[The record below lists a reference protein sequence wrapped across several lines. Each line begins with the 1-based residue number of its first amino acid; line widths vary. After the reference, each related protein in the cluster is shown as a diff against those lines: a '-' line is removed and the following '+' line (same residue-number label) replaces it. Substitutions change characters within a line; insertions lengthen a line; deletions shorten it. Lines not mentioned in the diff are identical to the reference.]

1 MNNLHSEI
9 WFWMSCVHNHQ
20 TSNMHNSFGLLGNHL
35 RADDIITILFIW
47 IDKLAVTPAQ
57 PDQETQWMLTTTLS
71 FNSVKSAVNKKCSYL
86 SLAMS
91 NTSLFLIDIQWMP
104 PKFTRMT
111 RMLLCRW
118 VNFSTY
124 SQHFR
129 NSIFVFKR
137 KRNVCTSLLLLL
149 LLLLRI

>member
-9 WFWMSCVHNHQ
+9 WFWKSCVHNHQ

-35 RADDIITILFIW
+35 WADDIITILFIW
-47 IDKLAVTPAQ
+47 IDKLAVKHQ
-57 PDQETQWMLTTTLS
+57 PGQETQRMLTATLS

-86 SLAMS
+86 SLVMS

-111 RMLLCRW
+111 RMLLCQS

-137 KRNVCTSLLLLL
+137 KRDVCTSLLLLL